1 MGGKHARTFNIIIFS
16 YYYRILS
23 SLSWRCLLSSSSL
36 SASLF
41 LFSSSSFSFCKKN
54 ESQSPICV
62 DYSIGLHLI
71 VVDDHPPPGHYLYVV
86 LRRRLPLGAAGAGD
100 VHVGAIAVA
109 GEERSGDIFV
119 WTTVPLLLASHEVFP
134 QFGCT

>member
-1 MGGKHARTFNIIIFS
+1 MGGKHARPFNIIFAFL
-16 YYYRILS
+16 YYRILS
-23 SLSWRCLLSSSSL
+23 SLSCLCLLSSSSL

-41 LFSSSSFSFCKKN
+41 LFSSSSFSFCKKS

-62 DYSIGLHLI
+62 NYSINFHLI

-100 VHVGAIAVA
+100 VHIGALAAV
-109 GEERSGDIFV
+109 EEGGGDILV
-119 WTTVPLLLASHEVFP
+119 WTTVPLLLASHEVFL